1 MRSCATLFVAAA
13 FGFIGV
19 IWTVLFSSGWFP
31 GILGV
36 VMLVVSAA
44 LVTIWALARQRA
56 VVEWVAGW
64 SHPTLEITPWPLDLG
79 TLATVVYRRR
89 PRRAGALAT
98 QSGAPQV
105 EAATI
110 CTEWVRYTVGT
121 NTRTETNHVVDIR
134 STVPAQRVG
143 EEIVATCQIAIP
155 TDAGGP
161 TLNLSNNRVT
171 WTLEHELGDP
181 YGARTRTRAE
191 VAVRPVLDRDIATG
205 ERRIGSAAR

>member
-1 MRSCATLFVAAA
+1 MRSYATLFAAVVL
-13 FGFIGV
+13 GFIGV
-19 IWTVLFSSGWFP
+19 IWTVLFNFGWFP

-36 VMLVVSAA
+36 VILVVSVA
-44 LVTIWALARQRA
+44 LVIIWALARQRT
-56 VVEWVAGW
+56 VVEWAAGW

-98 QSGAPQV
+98 RSGALQV

-121 NTRTETNHVVDIR
+121 NTRTETNRVVDIR
-134 STVPAQRVG
+134 SCVPAQCVG

-161 TLNLSNNRVT
+161 TLALSNNRVT
-171 WTLEHELGDP
+171 WTLEHKLGDP
-181 YGARTRTRAE
+181 YGARTRTRAG
-191 VAVRPVLDRDIATG
+191 VVVRPVLDRDIATG
-205 ERRIGSAAR
+205 ERRLGAAAR